1 MRAIFI
7 LAAALPALV
16 LAGCGRN
23 DEAFRVDYR
32 QRSIALC
39 VGNAPAE
46 LASAGLWSE
55 GMRPGLEPICGC
67 TVDRAMAELSTAQLR
82 SQSARRDL
90 TPEERAAQSRW
101 FSECTINYLQSG
113 AGGAPPPPI
122 PSGPDGGPPPVGEPR
137 VGGAAP
143 EPLPA
148 RPRANLASYLSS
160 DDYPAVAI
168 RNEEQGR
175 VAFRLSVD
183 ASGRVTA
190 CAITS
195 SSGSATLDAATCR
208 IMRSRARY
216 TPARDANGKA
226 IASQDRAAVSWV
238 LPKD

>member
-7 LAAALPALV
+7 LAAALPALA

-46 LASAGLWSE
+46 LASNGLWSE

-90 TPEERAAQSRW
+90 TPDERAAQSRW
-101 FSECTINYLQSG
+101 FSECTIKHLQSG
-113 AGGAPPPPI
+113 AGGVPPPSPL
-122 PSGPDGGPPPVGEPR
+122 PSGPEGGPR
-137 VGGAAP
+137 AGGAP
-143 EPLPA
+143 GDPLSA

-160 DDYPAVAI
+160 DDYPAAAI

-175 VAFRLSVD
+175 VAFMLSVD

-195 SSGSATLDAATCR
+195 SSGSAALDAATCR

>member
-7 LAAALPALV
+7 LAAALPALA

-46 LASAGLWSE
+46 LATNGLWSE

-67 TVDRAMAELSTAQLR
+67 TVDRAMAELSTNELR
-82 SQSARRDL
+82 SQSARTAL
-90 TPEERAAQSRW
+90 TREERAAQSRW
-101 FSECTINYLQSG
+101 FSECTIDYLQRG
-113 AGGAPPPPI
+113 
-122 PSGPDGGPPPVGEPR
+122 
-137 VGGAAP
+137 GGAAP
-143 EPLPA
+143 PA
-148 RPRANLASYLSS
+148 SPIPSDPETPPPAAPQADAGTSAPGAARARANLASYLSA
-160 DDYPAVAI
+160 DDYPAAAM
-168 RNEEQGR
+168 RANEQGR
-175 VAFRLSVD
+175 VSFTLDVD
-183 ASGRVTA
+183 ANGRVTA

-195 SSGSATLDAATCR
+195 SSGSASLDSATCR

-226 IASQDRAAVSWV
+226 IPSQDRAAVTWV